1 MVASW
6 KEEEVKRLSGAIKKA
21 KVVGL
26 AGITG
31 IPSRQFQQMRK
42 SLRGKVDVRVTRN
55 RIIRRALKQA
65 GTEDLNQYVTGEMG
79 VLTTDE
85 LSPFQLERM
94 LSESRTGAPA
104 KPGQIAPTD
113 IVIPAGDTPFPAG
126 PVIGELQAA
135 GIKARIDKG
144 KIVVSEDSKLVSAG
158 EPISVDVAGV
168 LNRFGIEPF
177 EIGLELFAVREDGI
191 IYPADVLHIDDKE
204 TFANFAS
211 AHQQALNLAFNATIF
226 TPETTQSFVSQ
237 AHWKA
242 LSLALA
248 AKIPTKETIESL
260 LAEAG
265 ASAAT
270 VKALISGEA
279 PPAAEPAPAPD
290 ESKADESSESEKKE
304 DDDKKG
310 GGGEE
315 GAAEGM
321 AALFG

>member
-6 KEEEVKRLSGAIKKA
+6 KEEEVKRLSAAIKKA

-26 AGITG
+26 TGING
-31 IPSRQFQQMRK
+31 IPSRQFQQMRT
-42 SLRGKVDVRVTRN
+42 SLRGKVDLRVTRN
-55 RIIRRALKQA
+55 RIIRRALADA
-65 GTEDLNQYVTGEMG
+65 GTDDLSTYVQGEMG
-79 VLTTDE
+79 VITTDE
-85 LSPFQLERM
+85 LTPFQLERL
-94 LSESRTGAPA
+94 LSGSRTGAPA

-144 KIVVSEDSKLVSAG
+144 KIVISEPSKLVAAG
-158 EPISVDVAGV
+158 DTISVDVASV

-177 EIGLELFAVREDGI
+177 EIGLELYAAREDGVV
-191 IYPADVLHIDDKE
+191 YPADILHIDDEE
-204 TFANFAS
+204 TFSKYAT

-226 TPETTQSFVSQ
+226 TPQTTESFVRQ

-270 VKALISGEA
+270 VKALIAGEA
-279 PPAAEPAPAPD
+279 PPAAEPAPAPE
-290 ESKADESSESEKKE
+290 ESEAEESSESEKKE
-304 DDDKKG
+304 DDDKKE
-310 GGGEE
+310 GGEE
-315 GAAEGM
+315 SAAEGM